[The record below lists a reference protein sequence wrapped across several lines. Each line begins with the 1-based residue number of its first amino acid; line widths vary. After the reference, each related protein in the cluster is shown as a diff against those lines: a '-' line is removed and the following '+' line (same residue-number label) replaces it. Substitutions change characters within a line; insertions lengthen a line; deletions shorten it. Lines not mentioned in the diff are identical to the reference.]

1 MKRYLIALDVGGT
14 KADAVLFSE
23 DGEVIARRVD
33 PAGIPFDHG
42 VQKTLSN
49 CKSTIDRLTAYAGV
63 HVSSFYAAIA
73 TVE

>member
-42 VQKTLSN
+42 VEKTLKN
-49 CKSTIDRLTAYAGV
+49 CKSTIDKLISEANVTVAPEFV
-63 HVSSFYAAIA
+63 PAI
-73 TVE
+73 T